1 MKVEASK
8 DKSLARRAQSLQRFL
23 LEHLNREMAQRRL
36 SVSPLLPDSSSHVSK
51 AADVCS
57 TDELSTVIDR
67 VFGMLT
73 RQRIKCKF
81 GDAETTRDSNSFQ
94 VGMHILAVLC
104 FLYKLALVLHVRAH
118 CSNVELL
125 ASLLV

>member
-36 SVSPLLPDSSSHVSK
+36 TVSPPLPDSSSHVSQ
-51 AADVCS
+51 AADLCS
-57 TDELSTVIDR
+57 TDEPSTVIDR

-73 RQRIKCKF
+73 RQRIKCKV

-94 VGMHILAVLC
+94 VRMHILAVHCSLRQ
-104 FLYKLALVLHVRAH
+104 LALVLHVRVRR
-118 CSNVELL
+118 SNVGLM
-125 ASLLV
+125 ASFPV